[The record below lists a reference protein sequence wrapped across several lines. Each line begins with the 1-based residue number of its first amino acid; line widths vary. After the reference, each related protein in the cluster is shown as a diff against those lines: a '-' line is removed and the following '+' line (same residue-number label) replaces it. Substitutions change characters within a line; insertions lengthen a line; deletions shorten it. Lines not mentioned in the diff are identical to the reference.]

1 MSPVKPKSQSQDD
14 WERSHGAI
22 YFLAAGKPPTA
33 IKIGTCKLHEVKKR
47 ILDIQGMN
55 HEVLEVLGIIPF
67 TEGERPRLAADQE
80 EAALHR
86 RFAEITRFASGGRSS
101 EWFYPT
107 EELFEYIAAS
117 TKKPEEFGIA
127 TSVAVLR
134 LFTPTSQSASPSQ
147 EA

>member
-1 MSPVKPKSQSQDD
+1 MPEPKPKSQYEDD
-14 WERSHGAI
+14 WERSKGAI
-22 YFLAAGKPPTA
+22 YFLGAGNPPSA
-33 IKIGTCKLHEVKKR
+33 VKIGTCKLHEVKKR

-67 TEGERPRLAADQE
+67 TEGERPRLKADQE

-107 EELFEYIAAS
+107 PELFDYIAAS
-117 TKKPEEFGIA
+117 AKKPEEFGIPS
-127 TSVAVLR
+127 SVAVLR
-134 LFTPTSQSASPSQ
+134 MIASETPPKKA
-147 EA
+147 